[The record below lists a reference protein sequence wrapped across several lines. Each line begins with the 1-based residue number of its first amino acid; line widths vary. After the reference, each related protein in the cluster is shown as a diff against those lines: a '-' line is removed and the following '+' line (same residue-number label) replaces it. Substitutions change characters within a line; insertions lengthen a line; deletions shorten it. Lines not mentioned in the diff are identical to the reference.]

1 VGGGLDGLKGGMGR
15 LVCWPVVRKEGGPAN
30 FKNRVKAQTA
40 QVGFSYLSLNPIA
53 TQFKFE
59 FKIQI

>member
-1 VGGGLDGLKGGMGR
+1 MGR

-40 QVGFSYLSLNPIA
+40 QVGFFLFILKPYSN
-53 TQFKFE
+53 T
-59 FKIQI
+59 IQI

>member
-1 VGGGLDGLKGGMGR
+1 MGR
-15 LVCWPVVRKEGGPAN
+15 LVCWPVERREGGLAN

-40 QVGFSYLSLNPIA
+40 QVGFSYLSLNPII

-59 FKIQI
+59 FEIQI

>member
-1 VGGGLDGLKGGMGR
+1 MGR

-40 QVGFSYLSLNPIA
+40 QVGFSYISLNPIA